1 MAHETNAACV
11 DGSEMRLSGGQA
23 HGVTA
28 IFAARALRGFADGLV
43 SVLLPVYLIAQGLNS
58 LQIGAIATATLVG
71 SAIATLAVGAWG
83 HRWPDR
89 SLLLGASVLMVLTG
103 LGFST
108 LTGFA
113 LLMIVACVG
122 TLNPSSGDVSVF
134 LPIEHARLAEQSE
147 SSQRTA
153 LFARYALTGT
163 LCAALGALASALPD
177 RLAALTGASRL
188 DAMRWAFILYALIGA
203 VILVVY
209 RRLPKASNRSET
221 SPPRA
226 LGESRKRVVKLA
238 ALFSLDSFAG
248 GLVLNAMLALWLF
261 QRFGLSLT
269 QAASFFFVSG
279 LLGAF
284 SQLAA
289 SKLAARIGLINTM
302 VFTHIPASL
311 CLIAAAFATDSWL
324 ALTLL
329 FLRAMVSSMD
339 VPARNAFV
347 MAVVQPHERAAAAS
361 FTAVPRSLAAAAGPL
376 LAGWMLE
383 GGFLAMPLIVCGVLK
398 ISYDLMLW
406 FAFRRIEHETSN
418 SA

>member
-1 MAHETNAACV
+1 
-11 DGSEMRLSGGQA
+11 MRLPGKWGQ
-23 HGVTA
+23 GVAA

-43 SVLLPVYLIAQGLNS
+43 SVLLPVYLLAQGLSS

-71 SAIATLAVGAWG
+71 SAAATLAVGTWG

-89 SLLLGASVLMVLTG
+89 SLLLGASVLMALTG
-103 LGFST
+103 LGFAT
-108 LTGFA
+108 LTGFF
-113 LLMIVACVG
+113 LLILIACIG

-134 LPIEHARLAEQSE
+134 LPIEHARLAEQSD

-188 DAMRWAFILYALIGA
+188 DAMRGAFIVYGLFGA
-203 VILVVY
+203 VIWMLY
-209 RRLPKASNRSET
+209 RRLPTASNRSET
-221 SPPRA
+221 GPPRA
-226 LGESRKRVVKLA
+226 LGESRRRVVKLA

-261 QRFGLSLT
+261 QRFGLSLA
-269 QAASFFFVSG
+269 QAGSFFFVSG

-311 CLIAAAFATDSWL
+311 CLIAAAFATDLWL

-329 FLRAMVSSMD
+329 FMRAMVSSMD

-347 MAVVQPHERAAAAS
+347 MAVVQPYERAAAAS

-376 LAGWMLE
+376 LAGWMIDA
-383 GGFLAMPLIVCGVLK
+383 GHLALPLIVCGVLK
-398 ISYDLMLW
+398 ISYDLALW
-406 FAFRRIEHETSN
+406 FAFGRLEREMAGS
-418 SA
+418 